1 VIKLKPSTVNT
12 HTSSDVILSEDG
24 MTLYS
29 QNELIM
35 MEFER
40 PMMLAAAK
48 TIGEKGGDVMNV
60 GFGMGIVDSAIS
72 KYNPTSHT
80 IIEIHPDI
88 QRRILKDDWD
98 LKPNV
103 NLFFGDWRSFVDEIP
118 LMDAIYFDTLDDQ
131 EFIDFI
137 SIAWKFLKPNG
148 IFSYYNNPL
157 NNDNTILLKENYVDI
172 IHEFYD
178 VEIQTIHIPESD
190 VQRQMTHGNYV
201 YWQENRKKYYHPILT
216 PKPKYRNHD

>member
-1 VIKLKPSTVNT
+1 MIKLKPSTINA
-12 HTSSDVILSEDG
+12 HTSSSVSMSEDG
-24 MTLYS
+24 KTLYS
-29 QNELIM
+29 DNELIM

-40 PMMLAAAK
+40 PMMEAAAK

-60 GFGMGIVDSAIS
+60 GFGMGIVDSEIQ
-72 KYNPTSHT
+72 KYNPKSHT

-88 QRRILKDDWD
+88 QKRILKDNWD

-103 NLFFGDWRSFVDEIP
+103 NLFFGDWRSFVDDIP
-118 LMDAIYFDTLDDQ
+118 PMDAIYFDTLDDQ

-157 NNDNTILLKENYVDI
+157 SVDNTILLKQNYTDI
-172 IHEFYD
+172 IHEYYD
-178 VEIQTIHIPESD
+178 VEIESIYIPTADETD
-190 VQRQMTHGNYV
+190 QLRHGNYT
-201 YWQENRKKYYHPILT
+201 YWEENRKKYFHPILT
-216 PKPKYRNHD
+216 PKPKYKNHE